1 MSVSSY
7 ASPSTQPVRD
17 RISTAVLDSLCE
29 NPEMDDKE
37 LKRVI
42 ARTAA
47 REMTGLRLAFPD
59 QQRLIEQLF
68 HAMRGFDV
76 LQPLMDDPDVT
87 EVMVNGPFQVFF
99 EKEGVLRK
107 SGIRFDHAEHLSNLI
122 VHLFSRGN
130 RMVSQSSPIADVRLP
145 DGSRAN
151 AILPPVAPDGPIL
164 TIRRFT
170 GIRLQMEAL
179 VREGTLSERQAAF
192 LRDAVRARRSV
203 FICGGTGTGKTTFLN
218 ILSSCIP
225 PSERV
230 VTIEDSAELS
240 LQGLDN
246 LVRLE
251 ARTAGPDGLGEIGLA
266 SLVRTALRLRPD
278 RLIIGEVRGMEAA
291 DMLQALNTGH
301 KGSLCTGHGNS
312 CRDMLLRLA
321 TLAQAAAGIPYAAVL
336 RQIGSAVDLVVHM
349 QRLPDGR
356 RVVDEM
362 CRVQPD
368 EEAGFCL
375 FPVSFEG
382 DTDG

>member
-1 MSVSSY
+1 MNTATFLVT
-7 ASPSTQPVRD
+7 PTRPVRD
-17 RISTAVLDSLCE
+17 RIAAAVLDNLCD
-29 NPEMDDKE
+29 NPEMDDRE

-47 REMTGLRLAFPD
+47 REMSGSHLAFSE
-59 QQRLIEQLF
+59 QQKMIEQLF

-76 LQPLMDDPDVT
+76 LQPLMEDPAVT
-87 EVMVNGPFQVFF
+87 EIMVNGPERVYYESGGMIYPSPVRF
-99 EKEGVLRK
+99 ENT
-107 SGIRFDHAEHLSNLI
+107 EHLLNLI

-130 RMVSQSSPIADVRLP
+130 RLISQSCPIADIRLP

-170 GIRLQMEAL
+170 GIRLRLEAL
-179 VREGTLSERQAAF
+179 ISEGTLTENQAVF
-192 LRDAVRARRSV
+192 LRNAVRDRRSI
-203 FICGGTGTGKTTFLN
+203 FICGGTSSGKTTFLN

-225 PSERV
+225 PTERV

-251 ARTAGPDGLGEIGLA
+251 TRSAGPDGVKEVGLS

-278 RLIIGEVRGMEAA
+278 RVIIGEVRGPEAA

-301 KGSLCTGHGNS
+301 RGSLCTGHGNS

-321 TLAQAAAGIPYAAVL
+321 TLAQSASGVPYSAVL
-336 RQIGSAVDLVVHM
+336 RQIGTAVDLVIHM
-349 QRLPDGR
+349 ERLQSGR
-356 RVVDEM
+356 RIVDEI
-362 CRVQPD
+362 REVFPD
-368 EEAGFCL
+368 EEHGFRLC
-375 FPVSFEG
+375 PVEVEG
-382 DTDG
+382 EDQ

>member
-1 MSVSSY
+1 MNT
-7 ASPSTQPVRD
+7 ATCIISPTRPVRD
-17 RISTAVLDSLCE
+17 RIAASVLDNLCE
-29 NPEMDDKE
+29 NPEMDDRE

-47 REMTGLRLAFPD
+47 REMSGSHLAFSE
-59 QQRLIEQLF
+59 QQRMIEQLF

-76 LQPLMDDPDVT
+76 LQPLMEDPNVT
-87 EVMVNGPFQVFF
+87 EIMVNGPGKVYYESGGILYPSTVRF
-99 EKEGVLRK
+99 EN
-107 SGIRFDHAEHLSNLI
+107 AEHLSNLI

-130 RMVSQSSPIADVRLP
+130 RMVSQSCPIADIRLP

-170 GIRLQMEAL
+170 GIRLRLDAL
-179 VREGTLSERQAAF
+179 IDEGTLSGEQAAF
-192 LRDAVRARRSV
+192 LRDAVRDRRSI
-203 FICGGTGTGKTTFLN
+203 FICGGTGSGKTTFLN

-225 PSERV
+225 PAERV

-251 ARTAGPDGLGEIGLA
+251 TRTAGPDGIREIGLP

-278 RLIIGEVRGMEAA
+278 RIIIGEVRGPEAA

-301 KGSLCTGHGNS
+301 RGSLCTGHGNS

-321 TLAQAAAGIPYAAVL
+321 TLAQSASGIPYSAIL
-336 RQIGSAVDLVVHM
+336 RQIGTAVDLVVHM
-349 QRLPDGR
+349 ERIPCGR
-356 RVVDEM
+356 RIVDEI
-362 CRVQPD
+362 REVTPD
-368 EEAGFCL
+368 EEHGFRLC
-375 FPVSFEG
+375 PVLLKGG
-382 DTDG
+382 DL